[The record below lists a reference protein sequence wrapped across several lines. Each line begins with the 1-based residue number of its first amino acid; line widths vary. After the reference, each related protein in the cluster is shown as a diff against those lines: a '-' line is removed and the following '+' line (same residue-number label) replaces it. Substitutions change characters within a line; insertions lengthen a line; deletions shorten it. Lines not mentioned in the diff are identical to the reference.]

1 MIQEG
6 TVIEN
11 EIREKIEEVE
21 NECNVKL
28 STKQKILLSIRGPI
42 TNILDVLYGEMNLF
56 MLDQHFENADENIAG
71 LLGIGVGDAV
81 DYREVIVHKGG
92 RPFVYA
98 RSYIPKALC
107 NKEVLEDLLEEKLTT
122 GKIIDKHAQETWRTI
137 NRIGIEKPTATQV
150 ELFKTDEYMVTREYT
165 MRHNEKIIIWTQEA
179 YPISYFKD

>member
-11 EIREKIEEVE
+11 EIRQKIEEVE
-21 NECNVKL
+21 NRYNVKL

-56 MLDQHFENADENIAG
+56 MLDQHFENADEHIAD
-71 LLGIGVGDAV
+71 LLGIDVGDEI

-107 NKEVLEDLLEEKLTT
+107 KGEVLKDLLEEKLTT

-137 NRIGIEKPTATQV
+137 NKIDIEKPTVTHV
-150 ELFKTDEYMVTREYT
+150 ELFKTNEDMVTREYT
-165 MRHNEKIIIWTQEA
+165 MRHNDKIIIWTKES